1 LFLSTEAVAYLK
13 TGPGTAM
20 DKNKD
25 VKIRGIGIIPKL
37 VISFLVLSCVPLIFI
52 GYTTD
57 KNLRE
62 TGLETIQRAE
72 EMGAKNLMSA
82 KGIGRFAVEDSVR
95 ALDEKATEAIEV
107 RTVDLA
113 LRIAGF
119 LYERNQDI
127 LVLASLPPDP
137 QMYLNVYRFS
147 NRDVIASRPWPPEET
162 PPQPPPLQWKNPEN
176 RASWRHHP
184 PHDFRKIRKPL
195 YREFT
200 FIDLKGRERIKVSDG
215 RLSKDLKDISDKK
228 NTFCKAEDYFLNLGS
243 LKRGEIY
250 VSRVIGPYV
259 KGWLQK
265 SPKGVAVAPESA
277 YAGKENPEGEAFRG
291 IVRWAT
297 PVFDGRGEKA
307 GYVTM
312 ALDHIHIM
320 EFTDHLVPTQ
330 ERYSVLSDAGS
341 GNYTFMWDDQDQCI
355 SHPRDFFICG
365 YDPATGEEVPGW
377 ISEAIYNKFMK
388 SGLSLA
394 EFVRR
399 LPSFN
404 GFSLKKP
411 GSRRQGE
418 SGCIPLNCRVLDT
431 APQCRGWHRG
441 SEDGGSGS
449 FLIYWSGLWKLTTYA
464 AIPYYTGLYG
474 NSKRGF
480 GYVTIGANVADFH
493 KAAAITKQKIER
505 NIQVQ
510 GEDIKSSTEESRVFI
525 VGALTRNRNLAI
537 GILIISALVVA
548 GASVAISLKITDPLR
563 RLTRGAVAMGKG
575 DLHQSINVKSTD
587 EIGLLAKSF
596 NEMAASVSELDQM
609 KSEFVTITSHEL
621 RTPIHAML
629 LSISGVLE
637 GYSGEIN
644 EEVREDLG
652 LAKDG
657 IERLTR
663 LVENL
668 LDLSRIEAK
677 KIDFNM
683 APVPVAEIVDKA
695 VQEVLLLARSHHHVI
710 MNHVPGDLHDINAD
724 RDRIIQV
731 MVNLLSNSIKY
742 TPDGGTLIIEAET
755 EEDKVIFSF
764 ADNGFGIPE
773 SAAEKVFEE
782 FFQADKITSREV
794 GGSGLGL
801 TIARGIIEG
810 HGGNILCESPVP
822 KGWFPDLPLDKKRK
836 GSIFTFRLPIHIA

>member
-1 LFLSTEAVAYLK
+1 M
-13 TGPGTAM
+13 G
-20 DKNKD
+20 KNKD
-25 VKIRGIGIIPKL
+25 AKIRGIGIIPKL
-37 VISFLVLSCVPLIFI
+37 LISFLVLSCVPLIVV
-52 GYTTD
+52 GYITD

-62 TGLETIQRAE
+62 TGLETTQRAE
-72 EMGAKNLMSA
+72 ETGAENLMSA
-82 KGIGRFAVEDSVR
+82 KGMGRIAVEDSVR

-107 RTVDLA
+107 RTLDLA
-113 LRIAGF
+113 LRVADF
-119 LYERNQDI
+119 LYERDQDI

-137 QMYLNVYRFS
+137 QVYLNVYRSS
-147 NRDVIASRPWPPEET
+147 NRDVIAPGPWPPRET
-162 PPQPPPLQWKNPEN
+162 PLQPPLLLWENPEN
-176 RASWRHHP
+176 RVSWRHRP
-184 PHDFRKIRKPL
+184 PHDFRKIRRPL

-200 FIDLKGRERIKVSDG
+200 FVDLKGRERIKVSDG
-215 RLSKDLKDISDKK
+215 RLKKDLKDISDRR
-228 NTFCKAEDYFLNLGS
+228 NTFCKAEDYFSALGS

-259 KGWLQK
+259 KGWLK
-265 SPKGVAVAPESA
+265 KGSKGRIEVAPESA
-277 YAGKENPEGEAFRG
+277 YAGKENPEGETFRG
-291 IVRWAT
+291 IVRWGT
-297 PVFDGRGEKA
+297 PVFDKRGEKV

-330 ERYSVLSDAGS
+330 ERYSAISDAGS
-341 GNYTFMWDDQDQCI
+341 GNYAFMWDDQNQCI

-365 YDPATGEEVPGW
+365 YDPAAGEEVPGW
-377 ISEAIYNKFMK
+377 ISEATYNKFMK

-394 EFVRR
+394 EFVRK

-411 GSRRQGE
+411 GSRKQGA
-418 SGCIPLNCRVLDT
+418 SGCIPLDCRVLDT
-431 APQCRGWHRG
+431 APQCQGWHRG
-441 SEDGGSGS
+441 TEDGGAGS
-449 FLIYWSGLWKLTTYA
+449 FLIRWSGLWKLTTYA
-464 AIPYYTGLYG
+464 AIPYYTGIYG

-493 KAAAITKQKIER
+493 RAAMITKQRIEKS
-505 NIQVQ
+505 IQVQ
-510 GEDIKSSTEESRVFI
+510 GEEIKSSTEEARVFI
-525 VGALTRNRNLAI
+525 AGALTRNRNLAI

-548 GASVAISLKITDPLR
+548 GASVAISLKITNPLR
-563 RLTRGAVAMGKG
+563 RLTRGAIAMGKG

-609 KSEFVTITSHEL
+609 KSEFVTIASHEL

-652 LAKDG
+652 LARDG

-668 LDLSRIEAK
+668 LDLSRIEKK

-683 APVPVAEIVDKA
+683 SPIPVAEIVDRA
-695 VQEVLLLARSHHHVI
+695 VQEVVLLARSHHHVI
-710 MNHVPGDLHDINAD
+710 MNHVPGDLPDINAD

-742 TPDGGTLIIEAET
+742 TPDGGTLIITAEAG
-755 EEDKVIFSF
+755 EDNVVFSF

-773 SAAEKVFEE
+773 SAAEKVFEA

-801 TIARGIIEG
+801 TIARGIIAE
-810 HGGNILCESPVP
+810 HGGNILCESPIP
-822 KGWFPDLPLDKKRK
+822 KGWFPNLPLDSERK
-836 GSIFTFRLPIHIA
+836 GSIFIFRLPIHIA

>member
-1 LFLSTEAVAYLK
+1 M
-13 TGPGTAM
+13 G
-20 DKNKD
+20 KNKD
-25 VKIRGIGIIPKL
+25 AKIRGIGIMPKL
-37 VISFLVLSCVPLIFI
+37 LISFLVLSCAPLIVV
-52 GYTTD
+52 GYITD

-62 TGLETIQRAE
+62 AGLETTQRAE
-72 EMGAKNLMSA
+72 EMGAKNLMAA
-82 KGIGRFAVEDSVR
+82 KGIGRIAVKDSVR
-95 ALDEKATEAIEV
+95 ALDEKATAAIEV

-119 LYERNQDI
+119 LYERDQDI

-137 QMYLNVYRFS
+137 QVYLNVYRSS
-147 NRDVIASRPWPPEET
+147 NRDVIAPGPWPPKET
-162 PPQPPPLQWKNPEN
+162 PHTPPLLLWENPEN
-176 RASWRHHP
+176 RVSWRHRP
-184 PHDFRKIRKPL
+184 PHDFRKIKRPL

-200 FIDLKGRERIKVSDG
+200 FVDLKGHERIKVSDG
-215 RLSKDLKDISDKK
+215 RLSKDLKDISDRR
-228 NTFCKAEDYFLNLGS
+228 NTFCKAEEYFS
-243 LKRGEIY
+243 DMEDLKRGEIH

-265 SPKGVAVAPESA
+265 GPKGMAVAPESA

-297 PVFDGRGEKA
+297 PVFDRRGEKV
-307 GYVTM
+307 GYITM
-312 ALDHIHIM
+312 TLDHIHIM

-330 ERYSVLSDAGS
+330 ERYSDISDAGS
-341 GNYTFMWDDQDQCI
+341 GNYAFMWDDQGQCI
-355 SHPRDFFICG
+355 SHPRDFFVCG
-365 YDPATGEEVPGW
+365 YDPAAGEEVPGW
-377 ISEAIYNKFMK
+377 ISEATYNKFMK
-388 SGLSLA
+388 SGLFLA

-399 LPSFN
+399 LPSFI
-404 GFSLKKP
+404 GFSQKKP
-411 GSRRQGE
+411 GSRKQGE
-418 SGCIPLNCRVLDT
+418 SGDIPLNCRVLDT
-431 APQCRGWHRG
+431 APQCQGWHRG
-441 SEDGGSGS
+441 TEDGGSGS
-449 FLIYWSGLWKLTTYA
+449 FLIRWSGLWKLTTYA
-464 AIPYYTGLYG
+464 AIPYYTGIYG

-493 KAAAITKQKIER
+493 KAATITKQKIEK

-510 GEDIKSSTEESRVFI
+510 GEDIKSSTEEARVFI
-525 VGALTRNRNLAI
+525 AGALTRNRNLAI
-537 GILIISALVVA
+537 GILIISALMVA
-548 GASVAISLKITDPLR
+548 GASVAISLKITNPLR
-563 RLTRGAVAMGKG
+563 RLTRGAIAMSKG

-609 KSEFVTITSHEL
+609 KSEFVTIASHEL

-644 EEVREDLG
+644 KETREDLE

-657 IERLTR
+657 IKRLTR

-683 APVPVAEIVDKA
+683 AAVPVAEIVDRA

-710 MNHVPGDLHDINAD
+710 MNHVPGDLPDINVD

-755 EEDKVIFSF
+755 GEDKVIFSF

-773 SAAEKVFEE
+773 SATEKVFEE

-822 KGWFPDLPLDKKRK
+822 KGWFPDLPLDRERK
-836 GSIFTFRLPIHIA
+836 GSIFIFRLPIHIATTFGT

>member
-1 LFLSTEAVAYLK
+1 M
-13 TGPGTAM
+13 G
-20 DKNKD
+20 KNKD
-25 VKIRGIGIIPKL
+25 AKIRGIGIIPKL
-37 VISFLVLSCVPLIFI
+37 LISFLVLSCVPLIVV
-52 GYTTD
+52 GYITD

-62 TGLETIQRAE
+62 AGLETTQRAE
-72 EMGAKNLMSA
+72 ETGAENLMSA
-82 KGIGRFAVEDSVR
+82 KEMGRIAVEDSVR
-95 ALDEKATEAIEV
+95 ALDEKTTEAIEV
-107 RTVDLA
+107 RTLDLA
-113 LRIAGF
+113 LRVADF
-119 LYERNQDI
+119 LYERDQDI

-137 QMYLNVYRFS
+137 QAYLNVYRSS
-147 NRDVIASRPWPPEET
+147 NRDVIAPGPWLPGET
-162 PPQPPPLQWKNPEN
+162 PLQPPLLLWENPEN
-176 RASWRHHP
+176 RVSWRHRP
-184 PHDFRKIRKPL
+184 PHDFRKIRRPL

-200 FIDLKGRERIKVSDG
+200 FVDLKGRERIKVSDG
-215 RLSKDLKDISDKK
+215 RLKKDLKDISDRR
-228 NTFCKAEDYFLNLGS
+228 NTFCKAEDYFSALGS

-259 KGWLQK
+259 KGWLK
-265 SPKGVAVAPESA
+265 KGSKGRIEVAPESA
-277 YAGKENPEGEAFRG
+277 YAGKENPEGETFRG
-291 IVRWAT
+291 IVRWGA
-297 PVFDGRGEKA
+297 PVFDKRGEKV
-307 GYVTM
+307 GYATM

-320 EFTDHLVPTQ
+320 EFTDHLVPT
-330 ERYSVLSDAGS
+330 EEGYSALSDAGS
-341 GNYTFMWDDQDQCI
+341 GNYAFMWDDQGQCI

-365 YDPATGEEVPGW
+365 YDPAAGEEVPGW
-377 ISEAIYNKFMK
+377 ISEATYNKFMK

-394 EFVRR
+394 EFVRK

-411 GSRRQGE
+411 GSRKQGA
-418 SGCIPLNCRVLDT
+418 SGCIPLDCRVLDT

-441 SEDGGSGS
+441 TEDGGAGS
-449 FLIYWSGLWKLTTYA
+449 FLIRWSGLWKLTTYA
-464 AIPYYTGLYG
+464 AIPYYTGIYG

-493 KAAAITKQKIER
+493 RAAMITKQRIEKS
-505 NIQVQ
+505 IQVQ
-510 GEDIKSSTEESRVFI
+510 GEEIKSSTEEARVFI
-525 VGALTRNRNLAI
+525 AGALTRNRNLAT

-548 GASVAISLKITDPLR
+548 GASVAISLKITNPLR

-575 DLHQSINVKSTD
+575 DLHQSINIKSTD

-609 KSEFVTITSHEL
+609 KSEFVTIASHEL

-644 EEVREDLG
+644 KETREDLE

-657 IERLTR
+657 IKRLTR

-683 APVPVAEIVDKA
+683 VAVPVAEIVDRA

-710 MNHVPGDLHDINAD
+710 INHVPGDLPDINVD

-742 TPDGGTLIIEAET
+742 TQDGGTLIIEAEAG
-755 EEDKVIFSF
+755 EDKVVFSF

-773 SAAEKVFEE
+773 SAVEKVFEE

-822 KGWFPDLPLDKKRK
+822 KGWFPDLPLDSERK
-836 GSIFTFRLPIHIA
+836 GSIFIFRLPIHIA

>member
-1 LFLSTEAVAYLK
+1 MGKEREIK
-13 TGPGTAM
+13 T
-20 DKNKD
+20 
-25 VKIRGIGIIPKL
+25 RGIGIIPKIL
-37 VISFLVLSCVPLIFI
+37 ISFLVLSCVPLIVI
-52 GYTTD
+52 GYIGD
-57 KNLRE
+57 RNLRE
-62 TGLETIQRAE
+62 TGLETTQRAE
-72 EMGAKNLMSA
+72 EMGAKNLISA
-82 KGIGRFAVEDSVR
+82 KGIGRIAVEDSVR

-113 LRIAGF
+113 LRIADF
-119 LYERNQDI
+119 LYERDEDI
-127 LVLASLPPDP
+127 LVLATLEPDP
-137 QMYLNVYRFS
+137 QVYLDVYRSS
-147 NRDVIASRPWPPEET
+147 NRDVIAPEPWPPEKAPLK
-162 PPQPPPLQWKNPEN
+162 PPMLQWKNPEN
-176 RASWRHHP
+176 RVSWRHHP
-184 PHDFRKIRKPL
+184 PHDFRKIRRPL

-215 RLSKDLKDISDKK
+215 RLRKDLKDISDRR
-228 NTFCKAEDYFLNLGS
+228 NTFCKAEGYFSDLGG

-265 SPKGVAVAPESA
+265 GPKGIEVAPESA
-277 YAGKENPEGEAFRG
+277 YAGKENPEGEAFMG

-297 PVFDGRGEKA
+297 PVFDKAGEKV

-330 ERYSVLSDAGS
+330 ERYSDISDAGS
-341 GNYTFMWDDQDQCI
+341 GNYAFMWDDQGQCI
-355 SHPRDFFICG
+355 SHPRDFFVCG
-365 YDPATGEEVPGW
+365 YDPAIGEEVPGW
-377 ISEAIYNKFMK
+377 ISEATYNNEFIK

-418 SGCIPLNCRVLDT
+418 SGCISLDCRVLDT
-431 APQCRGWHRG
+431 APQCQGWHRG
-441 SEDGGSGS
+441 TEDGGSGS
-449 FLIYWSGLWKLTTYA
+449 FLIHWSGLWKLTTYA
-464 AIPYYTGLYG
+464 TIPYYTGIYG

-480 GYVTIGANVADFH
+480 GYVTIGANVEDFH
-493 KAAAITKQKIER
+493 KAAAITKQRIEKS
-505 NIQVQ
+505 IQVQ
-510 GEDIKSSTEESRVFI
+510 GEDIKSATEETRAFM
-525 VGALTRNRNLAI
+525 VGTIARNRNLAV

-548 GASVAISLKITDPLR
+548 GASVAISLKITKPLR
-563 RLTRGAVAMGKG
+563 RLTSGAIAMGKG

-609 KSEFVTITSHEL
+609 KSEFVTIASHEL

-644 EEVREDLG
+644 EEIREDLD

-657 IERLTR
+657 IKRLTR
-663 LVENL
+663 LVEDL
-668 LDLSRIEAK
+668 LDLSRMEAR

-683 APVPVAEIVDKA
+683 AIVPVAEITDSA
-695 VQEVLLLARSHHHVI
+695 VQEVLFLARSHHHVI
-710 MNHVPGDLHDINAD
+710 INKVPRDLPDIDVD
-724 RDRIIQV
+724 RDRIVQV

-755 EEDKVIFSF
+755 GKDKVIFSF
-764 ADNGFGIPE
+764 ADNGFGMPE
-773 SAAEKVFEE
+773 SATEKVFEK
-782 FFQADKITSREV
+782 FFQADKIMSQEV

-801 TIARGIIEG
+801 TIAKGIIEG
-810 HGGNILCESPVP
+810 HGGDILCISPVP
-822 KGWFPDLPLDKKRK
+822 KGRSLDLPLGGERK
-836 GSIFTFRLPIHIA
+836 GSVFIFRLPIHIS